1 MYNAILIADNDS
13 HRLIPT
19 LVSKFENPSHINDI
33 KIVILYIYN
42 HRLYMTNGIYCI
54 VSRAVAAML
63 FYSSSR
69 DNPIIQSNVLV
80 ITHGNPSSNE
90 ETEAVQ
96 LVF

>member
-1 MYNAILIADNDS
+1 
-13 HRLIPT
+13 
-19 LVSKFENPSHINDI
+19 
-33 KIVILYIYN
+33 
-42 HRLYMTNGIYCI
+42 MTNGIYCI

-90 ETEAVQ
+90 EADAVQ